1 MDPIW
6 KAIIKKLIG
15 WEKSDADK
23 QSLIDSAI
31 QKNYIEYVEASQ
43 TPGGAIIISVTHENP
58 NLAAEYANKIM
69 ELVRQTVA
77 TEEEKSKE
85 MRLSYLAET
94 LADALQDMEAAQQKV
109 KNYTL
114 GNSAAA
120 QENFLVGSL
129 QLDTL
134 RLERREAE
142 EFLSVLKTLRELVE
156 FGDLNLGAY
165 EALRVGTPLVDDLDF
180 RRIMGMSETISAW
193 SWPTLETIESV
204 SETLSDRI
212 SRLDVDITNI
222 EDSAMSYAANAEDQ
236 ARLLRDAKIA
246 EATFTVLTEQV
257 KSQTLVA
264 GFKPDT
270 FTVFAYATPPIY
282 PSSPKRN

>member
-1 MDPIW
+1 
-6 KAIIKKLIG
+6 
-15 WEKSDADK
+15 
-23 QSLIDSAI
+23 
-31 QKNYIEYVEASQ
+31 
-43 TPGGAIIISVTHENP
+43 
-58 NLAAEYANKIM
+58 M

-94 LADALQDMEAAQQKV
+94 LADALQDMEAAQQKL

-180 RRIMGMSETISAW
+180 RRIMGM
-193 SWPTLETIESV
+193 V
-204 SETLSDRI
+204 K
-212 SRLDVDITNI
+212 RLAHGVG
-222 EDSAMSYAANAEDQ
+222 
-236 ARLLRDAKIA
+236 RHWKLLKA
-246 EATFTVLTEQV
+246 
-257 KSQTLVA
+257 
-264 GFKPDT
+264 
-270 FTVFAYATPPIY
+270 
-282 PSSPKRN
+282 